1 MNEPCALRESVMAC
15 ESHVLV
21 IGGPG
26 SGKTTLALRKAVK
39 RIRDGMLPGQSAL
52 FLSFSR
58 AAVARILDASKLESS
73 KVEQAQLSIQTFH
86 SFFWDI
92 LKAHAYLLGAPHK
105 LSILPP
111 QDEKAMSG
119 GLGEDDEGWDDWGI
133 ERERLFREEG
143 RIAFDLFAPNAT
155 ELLTRSS
162 YLLSSIAQRHPII
175 VVDEAQD
182 TGQFA
187 WQCIQMIA
195 PHTQVI
201 CLADLEQ
208 QIFDYLPGVGP
219 ERVIAIR
226 EALKPHEIDL
236 GTQNHR
242 SPDSEILAFGN
253 DILTGK
259 VRGAPY
265 KGVSVLR
272 YRPERPPPN
281 WNHLLR
287 RALSELFKAIRAQ
300 TKEKLET
307 VAILVPNNRS
317 ALKMSNA
324 LNALGTNVGKPV
336 RHKLLFDEAEALLSA
351 RFAAFLL
358 EPKSH
363 DQLEADVATSME
375 MIAAA
380 KRATGKGVKDV
391 AKLLEQ
397 ASKIRSGKAL
407 NINIATA
414 LRGLLSKLALSN
426 FSGDPAEDWLAVKH
440 ALRATNQDELVHVAA
455 QLEFLVAF
463 RRGHRISASLAAE
476 WLRDGTY
483 THARVALDQA
493 LAQEQ
498 ILDGIEPPSG
508 LQVMTFHKAKG
519 KQFDG
524 VIIIREARR
533 TGSGV
538 ESSFVWRGDVAP
550 FPKSR
555 RVLRVGITRAK
566 IHTLILDPLW
576 PNCPIL
582 AGHKL

>member
-1 MNEPCALRESVMAC
+1 MNELCALRESVMAC
-15 ESHVLV
+15 EGHVLV

-58 AAVARILDASKLESS
+58 AAVARIVDASKLEFS
-73 KVEQAQLSIQTFH
+73 KTEQSQLSIQTFH

-92 LKAHAYLLGAPHK
+92 LKAHAYLLGASNK
-105 LSILPP
+105 LSILLP
-111 QDEKAMSG
+111 QDEKAISG
-119 GLGEDDEGWDDWGI
+119 GLGSDDEGWDEWVV

-155 ELLTRSS
+155 ELLKRSS
-162 YLLSSIAQRHPII
+162 YLLSSIARRHPII

-187 WQCIQMIA
+187 WQCIQMLA
-195 PHTQVI
+195 PHTQVL

-226 EALKPHEIDL
+226 EVLKPHEVDL

-242 SPDSEILAFGN
+242 SPDTEILLFGN
-253 DILTGK
+253 DILMGK
-259 VRGAPY
+259 ARGSPY
-265 KGVSVLR
+265 KGVSVLA
-272 YRPERPPPN
+272 YRPEKPPPN

-287 RALSELFKAIRAQ
+287 RALADLFNAVRAQ
-300 TKEKLET
+300 TGEKPET
-307 VAILVPNNRS
+307 VAILVSNNRS

-324 LNALGTNVGKPV
+324 LNALGSNVGKKV
-336 RHKLLFDEAEALLSA
+336 RHKLLFDEAGALLSA

-358 EPKSH
+358 EPKNPAR
-363 DQLEADVATSME
+363 LEENVATSME

-380 KRATGKGVKDV
+380 KRATGKGAKEV
-391 AKLLEQ
+391 AKLLDQ
-397 ASKIRSGKAL
+397 ANKIKSGKVL
-407 NINIATA
+407 NVNITKA
-414 LRGLLSKLALSN
+414 LRSVISTLATFK
-426 FSGDPAEDWLAVKH
+426 FSGDPAEDWLAVKN
-440 ALRATNQDELVHVAA
+440 ALRATSQSELTHVAA
-455 QLEFLVAF
+455 QLDFLVAF
-463 RRGHRISASLAAE
+463 RRGHRISSALAAE
-476 WLRDGTY
+476 WLRDGAY
-483 THARVALDQA
+483 TCARLALDQA

-524 VIIIREARR
+524 VIIVREASR
-533 TGSGV
+533 TGPIV
-538 ESSFVWRGDVAP
+538 ESSFIWRGDTAP

-566 IHTLILDPLW
+566 VHTLIINPLW
-576 PNCPIL
+576 PNCPLL
-582 AGHKL
+582 AGHNL